1 VLVIAHRTCPRDAA
15 ENSIAGIRR
24 AAELG
29 ADLVEVDVRCTS
41 DDVPVLMH
49 DPTALRTTGVPLP
62 VGRVPSRILRRLRL
76 LRGREHVPTL
86 TDALDALD
94 ALGPSLGIA
103 IDIKDPSAGDA
114 VVEAVHTA
122 QPGSRVLL
130 WSQHRGVVEQ
140 TARAAPELES
150 SLLRDTTTDDEHQ
163 RFLDDAVVAG
173 ARGVSVHWNAVSADF
188 LADAESRGLSVY
200 SWFRRRPIRD
210 STVDAA
216 FAAKSTLPLT
226 GVVSDWPGDV
236 RGALAGS

>member
-1 VLVIAHRTCPRDAA
+1 MLVIAHRTCPRDAA

-41 DDVPVLMH
+41 DGVPVLMH

-62 VGRVPSRILRRLRL
+62 VGRVPSRVVRRLRL

-86 TDALDALD
+86 ANALD

-122 QPGSRVLL
+122 PPGSRVLL
-130 WSQHRGVVEQ
+130 WSQHRGVVER

-150 SLLRDTTTDDEHQ
+150 SLLRDTATDDEHR
-163 RFLDDAVVAG
+163 RFLDDAVSAG
-173 ARGVSVHWNAVSADF
+173 GRGVSARWNALSTDF

-216 FAAKSTLPLT
+216 FAAKTTLPLT